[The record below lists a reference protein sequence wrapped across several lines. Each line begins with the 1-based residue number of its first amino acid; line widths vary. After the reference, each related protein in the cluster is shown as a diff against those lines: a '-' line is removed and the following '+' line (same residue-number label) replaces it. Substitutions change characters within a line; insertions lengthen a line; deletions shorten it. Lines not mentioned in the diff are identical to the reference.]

1 MNLTEKAAYL
11 KGLKDGLN
19 LNTETPEGKLIEALI
34 DLVDEMAA
42 SVTDIEDMSYAITE
56 ELDAIEDELDAIE
69 EVLDEDF
76 EDEYEDDDEYE
87 DEDDEGYEFDD
98 EVIYEVKCPTC
109 GEVINLDEE
118 MLEAGG
124 IECPNCGEKLEFD
137 ASDVEE
143 DE

>member
-19 LNTETPEGKLIEALI
+19 LDTEKAEGKLIVAMI
-34 DLVDEMAA
+34 DLLDEMAE

-56 ELDAIEDELDAIE
+56 ELDAIEDELDSIE
-69 EVLDEDF
+69 DALDDI
-76 EDEYEDDDEYE
+76 DDYDDEE
-87 DEDDEGYEFDD
+87 DEDVVEENGFDFDD
-98 EVIYEVKCPTC
+98 EVIYEVKCPSC

-118 MLEAGG
+118 MLDAGG
-124 IECPNCGEKLEFD
+124 IACPSCGEELEFD
-137 ASDVEE
+137 ASDLDE

>member
-19 LNTETPEGKLIEALI
+19 LNTETAEGKLIAALI

-42 SVTDIEDMSYAITE
+42 SVTDIEDMSYAVSE

-69 EVLDEDF
+69 EVLDDEFEED
-76 EDEYEDDDEYE
+76 YEDDE
-87 DEDDEGYEFDD
+87 DEADDDEDYEFDD
-98 EVIYEVKCPTC
+98 DVIYEVKCPTC

-118 MLEAGG
+118 MLDAGK
-124 IECPNCGEKLEFD
+124 IECPNCGEELEFD
-137 ASDVEE
+137 VSETE
-143 DE
+143 DEE